1 MSDLLTVRLLTQE
14 EAKLVVEVLEI
25 RGQNPS
31 GMFSIHPGHTPLLSS
46 LSICPLELYE
56 TAETVHRLA
65 LTGGF
70 IQVRDNDV
78 LILARTAE
86 RPGEI
91 DVERAESSM
100 ERAEQRLDP
109 ADRKEELD
117 YTRAMAAMSRALVRL
132 DVAGALS

>member
-14 EAKLVVEVLEI
+14 EEKLVVETVEI
-25 RGQNPS
+25 RGQTPS
-31 GMFSIHPGHTPLLSS
+31 GMFSIHPGHTPLMTT

-56 TAETVHRLA
+56 TAETIHRLA

-70 IQVRDNDV
+70 LQVRDNDV

-86 RPGEI
+86 LPGEI
-91 DVERAESSM
+91 DVERAESSKD
-100 ERAEQRLDP
+100 RAEQRLDP
-109 ADRKEELD
+109 ADKKEELD
-117 YTRAMAAMSRALVRL
+117 YARAMAAMSRALVRL